1 MTTDRPTTATPK
13 TARWAVGLA
22 VICLMVWAAPPAEAD
37 EITEC
42 DRLVAH
48 PLDPDRVSDGV
59 SRSDVDVAAA
69 TAACEAAVTADPD
82 NARLAYQLGRVYF
95 YGGRVQDAAVQIE
108 RSAGQGYRQ
117 AQFVLGA
124 IIGNR
129 REGAPADVCRV
140 EDLWFKSAL
149 QGRLAAQVS
158 YVRHVT
164 KGLFDGCTIQA
175 TGPQLT
181 AFIADAQARVE
192 DYYQRLLVA
201 DLTEDVAAYVG
212 GGTSRE

>member
-1 MTTDRPTTATPK
+1 MTTIRRTIATLK
-13 TARWAVGLA
+13 AARLTLV
-22 VICLMVWAAPPAEAD
+22 CLMVLATVPAAANEV
-37 EITEC
+37 TEC

-48 PLDPDRVSDGV
+48 PSDPDRVSDGI
-59 SRSDVDVAAA
+59 SRPDVDVAAA
-69 TAACEAAVTADPD
+69 TAACEAAVAADPD

-124 IIGNR
+124 IINNR
-129 REGAPADVCRV
+129 REGAPADICRV
-140 EDLWFKSAL
+140 EDLWFRSAL

-164 KGLFDGCTIQA
+164 KGLFKGCTIQA

-181 AFIADAQARVE
+181 AFIADAQARVA

-212 GGTSRE
+212 GGTNGE

>member
-1 MTTDRPTTATPK
+1 M
-13 TARWAVGLA
+13 
-22 VICLMVWAAPPAEAD
+22 
-37 EITEC
+37 
-42 DRLVAH
+42 
-48 PLDPDRVSDGV
+48 
-59 SRSDVDVAAA
+59 
-69 TAACEAAVTADPD
+69 
-82 NARLAYQLGRVYF
+82 
-95 YGGRVQDAAVQIE
+95 
-108 RSAGQGYRQ
+108 
-117 AQFVLGA
+117 
-124 IIGNR
+124 
-129 REGAPADVCRV
+129 

-149 QGRLAAQVS
+149 QGRLAAQIS

-181 AFIADAQARVE
+181 GFIADAQARVE